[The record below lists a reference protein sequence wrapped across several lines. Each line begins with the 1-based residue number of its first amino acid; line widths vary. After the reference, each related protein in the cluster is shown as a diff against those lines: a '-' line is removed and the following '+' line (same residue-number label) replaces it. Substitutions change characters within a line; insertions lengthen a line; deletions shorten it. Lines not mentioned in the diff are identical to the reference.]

1 MSGIADYEQLVTNED
16 VLVWRLQTLERVQ
29 GYLFEFVYEQA
40 NAPQLL
46 MMEDALLALHSL
58 ENDARLELLHLR
70 LKKAR
75 TAATLR

>member
-1 MSGIADYEQLVTNED
+1 MAFTTV
-16 VLVWRLQTLERVQ
+16 ERVQ
-29 GYLFEFVYEQA
+29 GYLFGLVYEQA
-40 NAPQLL
+40 NAPHLL

-75 TAATLR
+75 IAAMLR